1 MKQVNVFHPFLFSTF
16 KRDHS
21 LMLSDLKWKAF
32 ESHDF
37 LGDGED
43 WALVLEN
50 MLSEKN
56 PSLLEK
62 LTFGDETLMF
72 TIHSEDRDALHKIAE
87 MVCEFYDDEELLD
100 ACITRYAQYEF
111 EPELVAAPE
120 LASKSG

>member
-1 MKQVNVFHPFLFSTF
+1 MKNIYYPFLFSTF
-16 KRDHS
+16 NHDHS
-21 LMLSDLKWKAF
+21 LKLSDLKWKAF

-43 WALVLEN
+43 WALLLEN

-72 TIHSEDRDALHKIAE
+72 SIHSEDKDALHTIAE
-87 MVCEFYDDEELLD
+87 MVFEFYDNDELLD
-100 ACITRYAQYEF
+100 ACIARYAQYEF
-111 EPELVAAPE
+111 EPELITNNLVA
-120 LASKSG
+120 